1 MRLLLALLLLGS
13 LPAPL
18 AAQCQLCRH
27 DGNDAA
33 IAARKASM
41 PLRVEVDTQLDMGR
55 FAVGASGGEVEI
67 DPLTG
72 ARRLRGDV
80 RDLGGFAVT
89 GVVTVSGEPGA
100 EECEAEADQ
109 PEQRRQRTPAVG
121 RQPEDQGEHGGGGG
135 DGGNGAV
142 GRQSGTGERLEAE
155 KQPAGDGRGTDRE
168 SHMPATALFPPCDR
182 TKQRTDHRLTD

>member
-1 MRLLLALLLLGS
+1 MRLLLALLLLGA

-18 AAQCQLCRH
+18 AAQCQLCRQ
-27 DGNDAA
+27 DGKDAA

-55 FAVGASGGEVEI
+55 VAVGASGGEVEI

-100 EECEAEADQ
+100 EVRVTLPPSVDL
-109 PEQRRQRTPAVG
+109 
-121 RQPEDQGEHGGGGG
+121 
-135 DGGNGAV
+135 GAAP
-142 GRQSGTGERLEAE
+142 RLG
-155 KQPAGDGRGTDRE
+155 PDGRLVFRFGGRLQVAGATDGDYRGRIPVTVE
-168 SHMPATALFPPCDR
+168 YP
-182 TKQRTDHRLTD
+182 